1 MFDLI
6 SYDNTGRPRLSVT
19 VENLNPTLA
28 AFFPANAIYPSSNYA
43 TKDIRNVYPVLDFD
57 DSTNETIYFVG
68 LMPKQYQGNG
78 IDVNLFFTMTSATSG
93 DVDWKVSFE
102 RLAASDQDIDSDSY
116 SSETSITDV
125 AVPSVS
131 GEIAVS
137 TITVTSGSSMDNI
150 VAGDMF
156 SLKLTRDAATDT
168 ATGDAELLGVEL
180 RGS

>member
-1 MFDLI
+1 
-6 SYDNTGRPRLSVT
+6 
-19 VENLNPTLA
+19 
-28 AFFPANAIYPSSNYA
+28 
-43 TKDIRNVYPVLDFD
+43 
-57 DSTNETIYFVG
+57 
-68 LMPKQYQGNG
+68 MPKQYQGNG

-102 RLAASDQDIDSDSY
+102 RLAASDQDIDSALIY
-116 SSETSITDV
+116 SSATTITDV

-137 TITVTSGSSMDNI
+137 TITVTSGSRMDNI